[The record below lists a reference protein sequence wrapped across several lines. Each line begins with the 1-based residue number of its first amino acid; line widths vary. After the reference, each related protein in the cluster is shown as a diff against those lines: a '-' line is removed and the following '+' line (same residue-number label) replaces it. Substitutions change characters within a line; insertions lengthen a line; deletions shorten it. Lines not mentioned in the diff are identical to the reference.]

1 MGRKFLHASITE
13 PALGGLR
20 VVSMLILVLLAGCAT
35 TAEPK
40 PEPPPKDVALVDRT
54 ADTEYRLDAVAE
66 KLTSANRF
74 DAQGQRQ
81 AAAAILATARDLL
94 PADHNRERAYLDV
107 LLAAVWGRG
116 GEGRDAE
123 KAEGLLRQVAQASVN
138 DWRLIGDAALAEVAI
153 RLGADDLP
161 GAVRAGEAAEGAFA
175 LAEAWSR
182 LADARR
188 ELAAGYMDYEL
199 QTAAVSVSRR
209 GAELAEKLQDDARI
223 LRAWLDVGSYTDA
236 GQPAAIDD
244 AFLQAYYAAYRVGR
258 ASWRNAVIATA
269 VEKLHQGQ
277 HHELAAR
284 WGDRLRDADGFW
296 PNAKSAGLQ
305 WQTHAALSAQYALSL
320 FGARPKDSRVPEA
333 LKAAEKYLAG
343 LDPADEAL
351 AELAG
356 QVRAA
361 LLQIRAGK

>member
-1 MGRKFLHASITE
+1 MGRKLSHALITE

-20 VVSMLILVLLAGCAT
+20 VVSIWILALMAGCAAPADT
-35 TAEPK
+35 K
-40 PEPPPKDVALVDRT
+40 PDQPPKAVALVDRT
-54 ADTEYRLDAVAE
+54 AETEYRLDAVAE
-66 KLTSANRF
+66 KLTIANRL
-74 DAQGQRQ
+74 DAQGQRE
-81 AAAAILATARDLL
+81 ASAAILSTAREML
-94 PADHNRERAYLDV
+94 PANHSREKAYLDV

-123 KAEGLLRQVAQASVN
+123 KAEGLLRQVLESAS
-138 DWRLIGDAALAEVAI
+138 DFRLTGDGRLAEVAI
-153 RLGADDLP
+153 RLGAEDLP

-188 ELAAGYMDYEL
+188 ELAAGYMDYDL
-199 QTAAVSVSRR
+199 HAAAVGVSRR

-223 LRAWLDVGSYTDA
+223 LRAWLDVGSYTDG
-236 GQPAAIDD
+236 GQPAAMDE
-244 AFLQAYYAAYRVGR
+244 AFLRAYYAAYRVGR

-269 VEKLHQGQ
+269 VDKLHQGK

-284 WGDRLRDADGFW
+284 WGDRIRDADGLW

-305 WQTHAALSAQYALSL
+305 PQAHAALSAQYALSL

-333 LKAAEKYLAG
+333 LKAAEKYLVG
-343 LDPADEAL
+343 LDSADEAL
-351 AELAG
+351 ADLAG

-361 LLQIRAGK
+361 LLQIQAGK